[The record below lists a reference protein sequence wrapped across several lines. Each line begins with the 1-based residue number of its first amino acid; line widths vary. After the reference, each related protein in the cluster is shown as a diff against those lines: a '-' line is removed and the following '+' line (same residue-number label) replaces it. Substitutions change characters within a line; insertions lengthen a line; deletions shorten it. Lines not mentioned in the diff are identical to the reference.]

1 MRTLLNFLL
10 KYDYWLLFILLE
22 VVSFVLLFR
31 FNNYQGSVLFT
42 SANSVVGSLYA
53 TVSNVTSY
61 FGLHD
66 ANRKLTYRNAELEL
80 QVEQLKKALY
90 QSSWD
95 SVSVAKILHMVDNYA
110 LINAQVVNSSIV
122 HKDNYVTIDKGCSD
136 GVYPEMGVINGISI
150 IGIVYKTSSH
160 FAIVLP
166 ILNSKSNISCKIQR
180 TNYIGTL
187 IWEGG
192 ASDKVWLKDIPR
204 HSEFSLGD
212 TIVTSGYSAVFPEGI
227 PVGTI
232 NEIKDSHDGLS
243 YRLQVKLFTDFA
255 RLDNVCVIDYQNR
268 KEQTMLEDSIK

>member
-110 LINAQVVNSSIV
+110 LISPNLFREQKLSTKYYVFRHHLETTVEDKKELQEFTWKRFQTFKGLDEIVKVRVNHIGQIV
-122 HKDNYVTIDKGCSD
+122 S
-136 GVYPEMGVINGISI
+136 
-150 IGIVYKTSSH
+150 
-160 FAIVLP
+160 
-166 ILNSKSNISCKIQR
+166 
-180 TNYIGTL
+180 
-187 IWEGG
+187 
-192 ASDKVWLKDIPR
+192 
-204 HSEFSLGD
+204 
-212 TIVTSGYSAVFPEGI
+212 
-227 PVGTI
+227 VG
-232 NEIKDSHDGLS
+232 E
-243 YRLQVKLFTDFA
+243 Y
-255 RLDNVCVIDYQNR
+255 
-268 KEQTMLEDSIK
+268 